1 MNLMTTLRRGAALML
16 TVGALALSNV
26 ALAQPP
32 GGGMPPEMQAKLKK
46 FMTWMENSK
55 NLTNLSKA
63 VYQIQEIDK
72 EPSTRLDKKQS
83 ATVLAT
89 LKSWRNKPAMTD
101 DQAKGVVKQIS
112 SVLNMNQIQEMQS
125 VQLPWGGR
133 GGGRPGSGGGR
144 PGGGGPGG
152 GFKMPEPP
160 KNGYNPLNP
169 DTLFIESMRPQAKKR
184 MDDFIATLA
193 KRK

>member
-1 MNLMTTLRRGAALML
+1 MNLMTTLRRGAALVL
-16 TVGALALSNV
+16 TVGALALSN
-26 ALAQPP
+26 AAFAQPP

-46 FMTWMENSK
+46 FMKWMENSK

-72 EPSTRLDKKQS
+72 DSATRLDKKQS
-83 ATVLAT
+83 ASVLAL
-89 LKSWRNKPAMTD
+89 LKSWRNKPAMAD
-101 DQAKGVVKQIS
+101 DQAKGVVKQLS
-112 SVLNMNQIQEMQS
+112 SVLNMNQVQEMQS
-125 VQLPWGGR
+125 VQMPWGGR
-133 GGGRPGSGGGR
+133 GGGGGGR

-169 DTLFIESMRPQAKKR
+169 DTLFIEAMRPQAKKR
-184 MDDFIATLA
+184 MDDFMAALA